1 LVGALFFECTKVSSS
16 PWLTLVGHGQ
26 NPVHVPARKE
36 WGDKGT
42 MIDDV

>member
-1 LVGALFFECTKVSSS
+1 VHEGQFVSMV
-16 PWLTLVGHGQ
+16 TLVGHGQ

-42 MIDDV
+42 MIDDA